1 LRRIFR
7 NLFFLVLH
15 TTLLIILFFLT
26 VGLQTPDVSHLTSE
40 RPAPTPLMIAREIN
54 HININQSWISYRS
67 VPRHVRLAVVMNE
80 DATFF
85 QHSGIEWY
93 EIRMSIGDYLFSDR
107 RLRGAS
113 TITQQVA
120 KNLFLSNDRSWL
132 RKVKEYWL
140 TIKLENALSKRRIL
154 EIYLNIAEWGPRVFG
169 IQAAS
174 RYWYKKSASKLSY
187 REAAAISSI
196 LPSPLK
202 WSPHKPN
209 RTVRNKTRRTLN
221 YLYKLLGKPK
231 PPARP
236 LEKKA
241 VDANQR
247 NQLDKI
253 EKERQRIE
261 KETLKILEALKE

>member
-54 HININQSWISYRS
+54 HTNIKQSWISYRS

-140 TIKLENALSKRRIL
+140 TIKLENALSKKAHIGNLPQYRRM
-154 EIYLNIAEWGPRVFG
+154 G
-169 IQAAS
+169 AAGFWHPGGS
-174 RYWYKKSASKLSY
+174 RSYWYKKSASKAQL
-187 REAAAISSI
+187 
-196 LPSPLK
+196 
-202 WSPHKPN
+202 
-209 RTVRNKTRRTLN
+209 T
-221 YLYKLLGKPK
+221 GKPQ
-231 PPARP
+231 PYRVSCPVP
-236 LEKKA
+236 
-241 VDANQR
+241 
-247 NQLDKI
+247 
-253 EKERQRIE
+253 
-261 KETLKILEALKE
+261 

>member
-1 LRRIFR
+1 MRRIFR

-15 TTLLIILFFLT
+15 TTLVLILFFLT
-26 VGLQTPDVSHLTSE
+26 VGLLTPNVSYLKSE
-40 RPAPTPLMIAREIN
+40 RPPQTPLMIERGKTYKKIK
-54 HININQSWISYRS
+54 QSWISYRS

-93 EIRMSIGDYLFSDR
+93 EIRMSIGDYLLSDR

-154 EIYLNIAEWGPRVFG
+154 EIYLNIAEWGPQVFG
-169 IQAAS
+169 IQAAA
-174 RYWYKKSASKLSY
+174 RHWYKKSAQKLTY
-187 REAAAISSI
+187 REAAALSSI

-209 RTVRNKTRRTLN
+209 RTVRRKTRRTLN

-236 LEKKA
+236 LEKNTIDTLK
-241 VDANQR
+241 QS
-247 NQLDKI
+247 QLEQI
-253 EKERQRIE
+253 EAERQRIE
-261 KETLKILEALKE
+261 EKTLKILEGLKE